1 MKNKILKILNS
12 KIKPMLQADGGDLE
26 LIEVDEKN
34 GIVKV
39 RMTGMC
45 SHCPMAEM
53 TFRHGIE
60 EVLKKE
66 IKEIKKV
73 ELAK

>member
-1 MKNKILKILNS
+1 MRDKILKILND

-26 LIEVDEKN
+26 LVDVDEKK

-45 SHCPMAEM
+45 SHCPMAEI
-53 TFRHGIE
+53 TFRRGIE

-66 IKEIKKV
+66 MREVKEV
-73 ELAK
+73 ELVK